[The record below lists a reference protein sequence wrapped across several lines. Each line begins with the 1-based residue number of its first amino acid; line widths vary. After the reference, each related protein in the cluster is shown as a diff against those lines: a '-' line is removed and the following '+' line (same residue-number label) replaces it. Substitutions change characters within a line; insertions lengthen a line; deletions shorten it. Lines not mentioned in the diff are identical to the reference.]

1 MTTKNTFVH
10 INIGSNSNKEKNI
23 AKAIELLKNK
33 FKNIKVSKIYK
44 SKSVGFEGEDFF
56 NVGVNLS
63 TTTPASKLAEI
74 LKNIEDEIGRVRE
87 VPKFSDREID
97 LDIIFYGDKIIKKL
111 NIPRD
116 DILKYQFVLTPF
128 MEITTL

>member
-23 AKAIELLKNK
+23 AKAIELLQNK
-33 FKNIKVSKIYK
+33 FENIKFSKIYK
-44 SKSVGFEGEDFF
+44 SKAVGFEGEDFF

-63 TTTPASKLAEI
+63 TTIPAIDLAEI
-74 LKNIEDEIGRVRE
+74 LKNIEDEIGRTRNK
-87 VPKFSDREID
+87 PKFSDREID
-97 LDIIFYGDKIIKKL
+97 LDIIFYGDKIIKEM

-128 MEITTL
+128 MEIALL